1 MCAAKWY
8 KLNRFTTLSS
18 TQIAVGPVSTGE
30 RDILTTTLANGVKV
44 ITEAMSHVRSVSV
57 GVWVS
62 SGSRRETPEENGLSH
77 FIEHM
82 LFKGTTNRSA
92 EEIARSVD
100 SIGGNLD
107 AFTAKEMVC
116 YNTKV
121 LDEHLPIAMDVLS
134 DLVLN
139 PAFREE
145 DIEKEKGVILEE
157 IKMDADSPDY
167 LVHEIFSSNFW
178 KDHALGKP
186 ILGTRETVKRFNR
199 AMVQDYY
206 RGVYTPSNL
215 LITAAGNLDHDRLV
229 NLARERFEAVAP
241 AAPEPPQKAPATH
254 ARISLKSKKDLEQV
268 HVCLGVP
275 SYPIPHEDRFTCYVL
290 NTMLGGGMSSRLFQN
305 IRERQGLAYA
315 VFSELNP
322 YSDTGCLSVYAGTSL
337 ESAKQV
343 VHSVL
348 KEFTDLKQG
357 PAPAEEVRR
366 AKDHLKGSLM
376 LSLESTSSRM
386 SNLARQEMH
395 FRRFFTLDELSASIE
410 QVTAADVQRV
420 AQTFFDQKNVAL
432 TVLGNLDGFKIVRED
447 LVC

>member
-1 MCAAKWY
+1 
-8 KLNRFTTLSS
+8 LLS
-18 TQIAVGPVSTGE
+18 TQNAVAQAPTGE
-30 RDILTTTLANGVKV
+30 RDILTTALPNGIKV
-44 ITEAMSHVRSVSV
+44 ITEAMPHVRSVSV

-62 SGSRRETPEENGLSH
+62 SGSRRETSDENGISH

-82 LFKGTTNRSA
+82 LFKGTANRSA
-92 EEIARSVD
+92 EDIARSVD

-116 YNTKV
+116 FNTKV

-139 PAFREE
+139 PSFRDE

-178 KDHALGKP
+178 KDHPLGKP
-186 ILGTRETVKRFNR
+186 ILGTRETVKRFSR
-199 AMVQDYY
+199 AMVRDYY

-215 LITAAGNLDHDRLV
+215 LITAAGNLGHDRLV
-229 NLARERFEAVAP
+229 DLARERFEALP
-241 AAPEPPQKAPATH
+241 AAGPEASQPAPSTH

-275 SYPIPHEDRFTCYVL
+275 SYPYPHEDRFICYVL

-337 ESAKQV
+337 ESAKKV
-343 VHSVL
+343 VESVL
-348 KEFTDLKQG
+348 KEFTDLKQQL
-357 PAPAEEVRR
+357 APAEEVRR

-395 FRRFFTLDELSASIE
+395 FRRFFTLDELAESIE
-410 QVTAADVQRV
+410 QVTAEDVQRV
-420 AQTFFDQKNVAL
+420 ARTFFDQKNVAL

-447 LVC
+447 LTC

>member
-1 MCAAKWY
+1 M
-8 KLNRFTTLSS
+8 LS
-18 TQIAVGPVSTGE
+18 TQSAIEHASAGE
-30 RDILTTTLANGVKV
+30 RDILTTTLPNGIKV
-44 ITEAMSHVRSVSV
+44 ITESMPHVRSVSV
-57 GVWVS
+57 GVWIS
-62 SGSRRETPEENGLSH
+62 SGSRRETAEENGISH

-82 LFKGTTNRSA
+82 LFKGTANRSA
-92 EEIARSVD
+92 EDIARSVD

-116 YNTKV
+116 FNTKV
-121 LDEHLPIAMDVLS
+121 LDEHLPVAMDVLS

-139 PAFREE
+139 PCFREE

-178 KDHALGKP
+178 KDHPLGKP

-206 RGVYTPSNL
+206 GSVYTPSNL
-215 LITAAGNLDHDRLV
+215 LITAAGNLDHERLV
-229 NLARERFEAVAP
+229 NLTRERFEALP
-241 AAPEPPQKAPATH
+241 ALPPEPQQAAPATH

-290 NTMLGGGMSSRLFQN
+290 NTILGGGMSSRLFQN

-337 ESAKQV
+337 ESAKNV
-343 VHSVL
+343 VESVL
-348 KEFTDLKQG
+348 KEFTDLKQH

-395 FRRFFTLDELSASIE
+395 FRRFFSLDELAESIE
-410 QVTAADVQRV
+410 QVTAEDVQRV

-432 TVLGNLDGFKIVRED
+432 TVLGNLDGFKIIRED
-447 LVC
+447 LAC

>member
-1 MCAAKWY
+1 
-8 KLNRFTTLSS
+8 
-18 TQIAVGPVSTGE
+18 
-30 RDILTTTLANGVKV
+30 
-44 ITEAMSHVRSVSV
+44 MSHVRSVSV
-57 GVWVS
+57 GVWVGT
-62 SGSRRETPEENGLSH
+62 GSRRETPEQNGVSH

-82 LFKGTTNRSA
+82 LFKGTSNRSA
-92 EEIARSVD
+92 EDIARSVD

-121 LDEHLPIAMDVLS
+121 LDEHLPIAVDVLS

-139 PAFREE
+139 PLFREE

-157 IKMDADSPDY
+157 IKMDADNPDY

-178 KDHALGKP
+178 KDHSLGRP
-186 ILGTRETVKRFNR
+186 ILGTRETVKRFSQSTVR
-199 AMVQDYY
+199 DYY
-206 RGVYTPSNL
+206 DSVYTPENL
-215 LITAAGNLDHDRLV
+215 LITAAGNLTHDRLV
-229 NLARERFEAVAP
+229 NLARERFETVKPGGPPP
-241 AAPEPPQKAPATH
+241 ALVAPATH
-254 ARISLKSKKDLEQV
+254 ARVSLKSKKELEQV

-275 SYPIPHEDRFTCYVL
+275 CYPIPHEDRFVCYAL
-290 NTMLGGGMSSRLFQN
+290 NTVLGGGMSSRLFQN

-322 YSDTGCLSVYAGTSL
+322 YADTGCLAVYAGTSL
-337 ESAKQV
+337 ESAKKV
-343 VHSVL
+343 VDSIL
-348 KEFTDLKQG
+348 KEFTELKEKDV
-357 PAPAEEVRR
+357 PAEELRR

-395 FRRFFTLDELSASIE
+395 FRRFFTLDELIESIE
-410 QVTAADVQRV
+410 KVTAPDIQRV
-420 AQTFFDQKNVAL
+420 ARDFFDQKHVAL
-432 TVLGNLDGFKIVRED
+432 TILGNLDGFKIGREE

>member
-1 MCAAKWY
+1 
-8 KLNRFTTLSS
+8 LSS
-18 TQIAVGPVSTGE
+18 IQTVFQSAAHPSSTIE
-30 RDILTTTLANGVKV
+30 RDILTTTLPNGIKV
-44 ITEAMSHVRSVSV
+44 ITEAMPHVRSVSV

-62 SGSRRETPEENGLSH
+62 SGSRREAAEQNGISH

-82 LFKGTTNRSA
+82 LFKGTANRSA
-92 EEIARSVD
+92 EAIARSVD

-116 YNTKV
+116 FNTKV
-121 LDEHLPIAMDVLS
+121 LDEHLPVALDVLS

-139 PAFREE
+139 PAFRSE

-178 KDHALGKP
+178 KDHSLGKP
-186 ILGTRETVKRFNR
+186 ILGTRETVKRFNQ
-199 AMVQDYY
+199 AVVQDYY
-206 RGVYTPSNL
+206 RSVYTTANL
-215 LITAAGNLDHDRLV
+215 LITAAGNLTHERLV
-229 NLARERFEAVAP
+229 SLARERFESLAV
-241 AAPEPPQKAPATH
+241 AAPEPPQAVPSTH
-254 ARISLKSKKDLEQV
+254 ARVSLKSKKDLEQV

-275 SYPIPHEDRFTCYVL
+275 SYPIPHKDRFACYVL

-343 VHSVL
+343 VESVL
-348 KEFTDLKQG
+348 KEFTDLKQQL
-357 PAPAEEVRR
+357 APAEEVRR

-395 FRRFFTLDELSASIE
+395 FQRFFSLDELAESIE
-410 QVTAADVQRV
+410 NITAEDVQRV

-432 TVLGNLDGFKIVRED
+432 TVLGNLDGFKITRDD